1 MSTEVEEEED
11 ESVVCEPVRDFE
23 DPVLIATT
31 EMYVLPLEVY
41 VLRLDDTD
49 VDVVKFMLLLDE
61 VEPVCAENPPIVPGR
76 MICDGCDWLICAV
89 DATMLLLED
98 VEDSKSLLEDDDV
111 LLCTGAAPVVEARV
125 TELPLPIVDA
135 GATRLP
141 VPDSVYS
148 VCLWL

>member
-1 MSTEVEEEED
+1 M
-11 ESVVCEPVRDFE
+11 
-23 DPVLIATT
+23 
-31 EMYVLPLEVY
+31 PLDN
-41 VLRLDDTD
+41 LL
-49 VDVVKFMLLLDE
+49 DVVKFMLLLDE

-89 DATMLLLED
+89 GATMLLLED
-98 VEDSKSLLEDDDV
+98 VEDSKSVLEDDDV

-148 VCLWL
+148 VCVWL